1 MGRCLKLVVGLALL
15 LLPVS
20 PAWAEPDMA
29 VGRLAAFN
37 GLILF
42 AILAIV
48 LVALV
53 LVLVTLVL
61 VLLTVWKSWSRTE
74 K

>member
-1 MGRCLKLVVGLALL
+1 MGRWLKVVAGLALL

-20 PAWAEPDMA
+20 PAWAEPDM
-29 VGRLAAFN
+29 VVERLVAFN

-42 AILAIV
+42 AVLAIV

-61 VLLTVWKSWSRTE
+61 LLLTVWKSWSRTE